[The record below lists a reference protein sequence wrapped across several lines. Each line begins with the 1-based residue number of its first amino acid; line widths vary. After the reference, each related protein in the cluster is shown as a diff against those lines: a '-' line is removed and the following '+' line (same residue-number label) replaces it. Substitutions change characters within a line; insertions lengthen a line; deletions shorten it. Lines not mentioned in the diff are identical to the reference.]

1 MEIIITALF
10 GLESLVRQD
19 LEHIG
24 YDKSDIQVQDGQVIL
39 SVPKN
44 KVAQAVARVN
54 LWVRHG
60 ERVLLSLGTFR
71 ATTFDDFFEGIEK
84 MPWEEWIPESFAF
97 HVNGYSRKSQLFG
110 IPACQSLCKKA
121 IVKRL
126 IEKGRGKGSQYISEN
141 PEIGLLNVR
150 FGIVSDNVRMMMD
163 TSGDGLHKRGY
174 RPLRHIAPIKETLA
188 SGLVML
194 SKYQPFG
201 YEAVVDPCCGSGT
214 IVIESALAG
223 LNIAPGLNRPFDA
236 QRWPFVGARV
246 FAEAREEAKD
256 MVIKPTK
263 DGAFYFGSDID
274 GRAVS
279 NAIQNARAAGVESV
293 TRFKTEDLRKQD
305 PEALAAW
312 TGLDRQLVVCNPPY
326 GGRMMTEEEAVELF
340 GSIGHTYLDRDGFCK
355 KGIRLTVI
363 SPDDSFE
370 KAVGRN
376 ADKRIKLYNGNI
388 RCQMNHYFRMIKTM

>member
-39 SVPKN
+39 SVPKS

-60 ERVLLSLGTFR
+60 ERVLLSLGTYR

-84 MPWEEWIPESFAF
+84 MSWEEWIPDSFAF

-126 IEKGRGKGSQYISEN
+126 IEKGRGKGSQYIVEN
-141 PEIGLLNVR
+141 PDVGLLNVR
-150 FGIVSDNVRMMMD
+150 FGIVSDQVRVMMD

-223 LNIAPGLNRPFDA
+223 LNIAPGLRREFDA
-236 QRWPFVGARV
+236 QKWPFIGSQV
-246 FAEAREEAKD
+246 FVEAREEAKD
-256 MVIKPTK
+256 MIIKPSK
-263 DGAFYFGSDID
+263 DGAFYYGSDVD

-293 TRFKTEDLRKQD
+293 TRFKTADLKDQD
-305 PEALAAW
+305 PSALAEW
-312 TGLDRQLVVCNPPY
+312 TGIDRQLVVCNPPY
-326 GGRMMTEEEAVELF
+326 GGRMMTEEEATELF
-340 GSIGHTYLDRDGFCK
+340 VSIGHTYLDRDGFCK

-363 SPDDSFE
+363 SPEDSFE

-388 RCQMNHYFRMIKTM
+388 KCQMNHYFRMRKSI

>member
-126 IEKGRGKGSQYISEN
+126 IEK
-141 PEIGLLNVR
+141 V
-150 FGIVSDNVRMMMD
+150 
-163 TSGDGLHKRGY
+163 
-174 RPLRHIAPIKETLA
+174 
-188 SGLVML
+188 
-194 SKYQPFG
+194 
-201 YEAVVDPCCGSGT
+201 
-214 IVIESALAG
+214 
-223 LNIAPGLNRPFDA
+223 
-236 QRWPFVGARV
+236 
-246 FAEAREEAKD
+246 EAREASIFRK
-256 MVIKPTK
+256 
-263 DGAFYFGSDID
+263 
-274 GRAVS
+274 
-279 NAIQNARAAGVESV
+279 IQKLGFLMFASES
-293 TRFKTEDLRKQD
+293 
-305 PEALAAW
+305 
-312 TGLDRQLVVCNPPY
+312 
-326 GGRMMTEEEAVELF
+326 
-340 GSIGHTYLDRDGFCK
+340 YL
-355 KGIRLTVI
+355 
-363 SPDDSFE
+363 
-370 KAVGRN
+370 
-376 ADKRIKLYNGNI
+376 
-388 RCQMNHYFRMIKTM
+388 TMFA